1 MGPVVQRVS
10 ESVLFA
16 GENLREGRVGG
27 VSCLPVIA
35 LWRYGGGD

>member
-16 GENLREGRVGG
+16 GENQREGRVGG
-27 VSCLPVIA
+27 FLTY
-35 LWRYGGGD
+35 LL